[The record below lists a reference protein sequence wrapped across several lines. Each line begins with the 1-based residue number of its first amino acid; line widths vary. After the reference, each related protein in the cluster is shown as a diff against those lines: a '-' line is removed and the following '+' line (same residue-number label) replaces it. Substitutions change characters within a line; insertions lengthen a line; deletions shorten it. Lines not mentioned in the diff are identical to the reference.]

1 MLQLCICVGSSLN
14 SCCDNAVLM
23 LWLGL
28 GTETTWLGFGE
39 DHVFCCKVPVSVNT
53 HMAEDVQRATWKYW
67 LASHKYWHTVT
78 PSPPRSPPDV
88 TVWSNMKM
96 LMLMWEWQV
105 MNECQNGTWPMTQ
118 CESVVCRIVDCQH
131 RLKWC
136 HLRTSVRLHASPSGA
151 TNTTFLHVAL
161 PKTDKQTLM
170 CKVSAWYS
178 FLLRGVFRVL
188 RGNSDKPLSDQ
199 QNERLRWKWK
209 SY

>member
-1 MLQLCICVGSSLN
+1 
-14 SCCDNAVLM
+14 
-23 LWLGL
+23 
-28 GTETTWLGFGE
+28 
-39 DHVFCCKVPVSVNT
+39 
-53 HMAEDVQRATWKYW
+53 MAEDVQRSAWKYW

-131 RLKWC
+131 RFKWC
-136 HLRTSVRLHASPSGA
+136 HLRTSFRLHASPSGA
-151 TNTTFLHVAL
+151 TNITFLHVAL

-170 CKVSAWYS
+170 CKISAWYS
-178 FLLRGVFRVL
+178 FLLRGRVQKSSGEL
-188 RGNSDKPLSDQ
+188 RQAPVWPTEWTSEVKMEILLNRLPEIFNGQRACRLTELQPVTVNVRLQRGFGLKLSCAI
-199 QNERLRWKWK
+199 LR
-209 SY
+209 